1 MKYLHNISRV
11 EALSDGVFAFA
22 ATLLAVSLDNGKSD
36 TALNIDAVSFIS
48 FFASFFILLLLW
60 KAHYNFFRRTDY
72 MDNWLIGLNSV
83 FLFAVLYFIF
93 PLKSLL
99 YSMFRQFSV
108 TQESLASLFEIYGSA
123 ILLFFLSLSIMYYY
137 AAKRDPNEDGKIK
150 LAFYGRHYSIFVL
163 VATISILLSYFKVGL
178 QFGLPGMIYMLLGF
192 LCWIHGVWSRKK
204 YGEF

>member
-36 TALNIDAVSFIS
+36 TALSIDAVSFIS

-72 MDNWLIGLNSV
+72 MDNWLIGFNSV

-123 ILLFFLSLSIMYYY
+123 ILLIFLSLSLMYFH
-137 AAKRDPNEDGKIK
+137 AAKKDINTQGKVK
-150 LAFYGRHYSIFVL
+150 LAFYSRHYSIFVL
-163 VATISILLSYFKVGL
+163 VALVSILLSYFKVGL
-178 QFGLPGMIYMLLGF
+178 RFGLPGMIYMLLGL
-192 LCWIHGVWSRKK
+192 LCGIHGVWSRKK